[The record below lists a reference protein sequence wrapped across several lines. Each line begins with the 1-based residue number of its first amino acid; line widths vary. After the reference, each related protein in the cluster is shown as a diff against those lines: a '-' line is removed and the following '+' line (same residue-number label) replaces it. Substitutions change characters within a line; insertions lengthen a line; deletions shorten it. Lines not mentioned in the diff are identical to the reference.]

1 MLSSRPYLLRAL
13 YEWISDSA
21 MTPHLL
27 VNAQYPGVEVP
38 SEYVQDGRIVLNV
51 SHSAVQ
57 HLLMDN
63 EWVSFSARFGGVSR
77 AIRIPMSAVM
87 AIYARENGQGM
98 AFGSQPGDSD
108 GDAPVSPPSSPE
120 EQSKGEAKKSRPTLK
135 VVK

>member
-1 MLSSRPYLLRAL
+1 MLSNRPYLLRAL
-13 YEWISDSA
+13 YEWISDSG
-21 MTPHLL
+21 MTPHML

-38 SEYVQDGRIVLNV
+38 SEYVQEGRIVLNV

-63 EWVSFSARFGGVSR
+63 EWVSFNARFGGAGRV
-77 AIRIPMSAVM
+77 IRIPVSAVM

-98 AFGSQPGDSD
+98 AFGSQPSEGDI
-108 GDAPVSPPSSPE
+108 AASSQPAE
-120 EQSKGEAKKSRPTLK
+120 TPTPQGEAKKSRPTLK